1 MSVKLAVHVIMLKS
15 KVTKSPMEL
24 NNPLKLF
31 SNSYPRVVDLV
42 RIQAWT
48 VN

>member
-1 MSVKLAVHVIMLKS
+1 MSIRLAVHVIMLKS
-15 KVTKSPMEL
+15 KVTKSPVEL

-31 SNSYPRVVDLV
+31 SSSYPRVVDLV
-42 RIQAWT
+42 SIQAWA